1 MTASD
6 AKRRTVTIDFLYLDL
21 EVCTRCRGTDANLE
35 TALTAVQGVLEAA
48 GADVR
53 LTKTLVDSEQK
64 ARALGFLSSPTI
76 RVNGRDIALD
86 FRESRCESE
95 ACACTAGGGDQ
106 IDCRLWVYQGKEYM
120 EAPVP
125 MIVDAI
131 LSEVYGAAAA
141 GALPSAGAEVPE
153 NLLRL
158 FRGREATAAAGC
170 CDAAQQESC
179 CAPSQKASCCG
190 PAKGA
195 GARACGCQ

>member
-1 MTASD
+1 MTAFD
-6 AKRRTVTIDFLYLDL
+6 AKRRTVAIDFLYLDL

-35 TALTAVQGVLEAA
+35 TALTAVQGVLGAA

-53 LTKTLVDSEQK
+53 LARTLVDSEQK

-76 RVNGRDIALD
+76 RVNGRDIALE

-95 ACACTAGGGDQ
+95 ACACAPGGGNA
-106 IDCRLWVYQGKEYM
+106 IDCRVWVYEGKEYT

-131 LSEVYGAAAA
+131 LSEVYGTDAA
-141 GALPSAGAEVPE
+141 GARTAAPANVPE

-158 FRGREATAAAGC
+158 FRSKERNEESGC
-170 CDAAQQESC
+170 CDARQQESC
-179 CAPSQKASCCG
+179 CEPSEKASCCG
-190 PAKGA
+190 APKEAN
-195 GARACGCQ
+195 ARACGCQ